1 VPMSTDEADLVRAID
16 DASEWGTP
24 KPGRKSEK
32 RQRSA
37 MVSVRMTE
45 DELARV
51 QAEAH
56 ALNQTVG
63 TFMREVALGCHRDKS
78 SATPGLALMVT
89 SNALFS
95 PHIKPHDHEI
105 HSWHAGR
112 IEPLMNA

>member
-1 VPMSTDEADLVRAID
+1 MPMSTDEADLVRALD
-16 DASEWGTP
+16 DASEWGVP

-63 TFMREVALGCHRDKS
+63 TFMREVALGCHRDQLS
-78 SATPGLALMVT
+78 VTPGLALMVT
-89 SNALFS
+89 SNAWFS
-95 PHIKPHDHEI
+95 PHVEPGHEI
-105 HSWHAGR
+105 HPWHAGR
-112 IEPLMNA
+112 FEPLTNA

>member
-1 VPMSTDEADLVRAID
+1 MSTSEADLVRAID

-37 MVSVRMTE
+37 VVSVRMTQ

-51 QAEAH
+51 QAEAQ

-63 TFMREVALGCHRDKS
+63 TYMREVALGCQSRS
-78 SATPGLALMVT
+78 GAAPRFAVLVT
-89 SNALFS
+89 GNALFS
-95 PHIKPHDHEI
+95 PHIDPLDHDIHAWHE
-105 HSWHAGR
+105 R
-112 IEPLMNA
+112 RFEPLMDA